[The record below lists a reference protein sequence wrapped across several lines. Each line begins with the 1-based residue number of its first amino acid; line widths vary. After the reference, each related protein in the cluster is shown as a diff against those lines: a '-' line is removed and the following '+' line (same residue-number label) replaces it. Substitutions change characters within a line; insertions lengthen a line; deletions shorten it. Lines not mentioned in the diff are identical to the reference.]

1 MQPASSVV
9 ETPRSPFNI
18 EFYFRRSG
26 FPVANPCEGGGGR
39 GNVLTILTGII
50 HTMLASIKLI
60 RKMCSGKP
68 LVRYIAPNKLETELA
83 QKEHDDNF
91 SLRADKG

>member
-1 MQPASSVV
+1 
-9 ETPRSPFNI
+9 
-18 EFYFRRSG
+18 
-26 FPVANPCEGGGGR
+26 
-39 GNVLTILTGII
+39 
-50 HTMLASIKLI
+50 
-60 RKMCSGKP
+60 MCSGKS

>member
-1 MQPASSVV
+1 MLLKHRALLLILS
-9 ETPRSPFNI
+9 FI
-18 EFYFRRSG
+18 SG
-26 FPVANPCEGGGGR
+26 GPVFLLPTLLRGGGGR

>member
-1 MQPASSVV
+1 
-9 ETPRSPFNI
+9 
-18 EFYFRRSG
+18 
-26 FPVANPCEGGGGR
+26 
-39 GNVLTILTGII
+39 
-50 HTMLASIKLI
+50 MLASIKLI
-60 RKMCSGKP
+60 REMCSGKP

>member
-1 MQPASSVV
+1 MQLASSVV
-9 ETPRSPFNI
+9 ETPRSPNNM

-26 FPVANPCEGGGGR
+26 FPVANPPEGGGGR

>member
-18 EFYFRRSG
+18 EFYLRRSG
-26 FPVANPCEGGGGR
+26 FPVANPSEGEGGR

>member
-1 MQPASSVV
+1 MSFISGGPVFL
-9 ETPRSPFNI
+9 SPTLVRGKG
-18 EFYFRRSG
+18 E
-26 FPVANPCEGGGGR
+26 GGR

-60 RKMCSGKP
+60 QKMCSGKC

-83 QKEHDDNF
+83 QKEHGDNF